1 MRSHHFIALHW
12 SFHWAIDVPNQYWNL
27 FLRTWIVSSK
37 LNLMVLDDDGDH
49 MLMIWYDHSGS
60 HFLYL
65 CTFWIPWSIRCGTA
79 TATALDDRSRRC
91 TDHHR
96 VFVFFL
102 PYLFRI
108 VTRRKNYV
116 QKQKRIQRRWI
127 AEWLSEISSPG
138 LAWKVM
144 HATKVGKRITGMTR
158 SLSAAHTDWV
168 T

>member
-1 MRSHHFIALHW
+1 MRSHHFIALHL

-27 FLRTWIVSSK
+27 FLRTWIVASK

-49 MLMIWYDHSGS
+49 ADDMIWSLRITFSVPVHILDTMVNTVRYCHCD
-60 HFLYL
+60 
-65 CTFWIPWSIRCGTA
+65 CTRRSFTTVHWSPSCLR
-79 TATALDDRSRRC
+79 
-91 TDHHR
+91 
-96 VFVFFL
+96 FFL

-144 HATKVGKRITGMTR
+144 YATKVGKRITGMTR
-158 SLSAAHTDWV
+158 SLSAAHTDWL